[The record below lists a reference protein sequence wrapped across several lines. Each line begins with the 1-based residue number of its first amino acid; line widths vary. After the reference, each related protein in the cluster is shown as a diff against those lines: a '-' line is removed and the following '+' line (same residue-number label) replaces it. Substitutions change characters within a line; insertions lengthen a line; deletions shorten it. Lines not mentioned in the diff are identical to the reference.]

1 MLRQLLLISMFAVSL
16 SSIAGGG
23 GNEDTPCESLLKVVD
38 ADGSDVHIGAKVL
51 CVESQIAHYTSPEGT
66 VDLLQ
71 LGARPGDRLE
81 ISYISYETVIIDLDA
96 CEQLL
101 EIRL

>member
-1 MLRQLLLISMFAVSL
+1 MLRQLLLISVFAVSL

-23 GNEDTPCESLLKVVD
+23 GNEATPCESLLKVMD
-38 ADGSDVHIGAKVL
+38 SSGSDVHIGAKVL
-51 CVESQIAHYTSPEGT
+51 CVDSQMAAYTTPEGM
-66 VDLLQ
+66 VDLMQ

-81 ISYISYETVIIDLDA
+81 VSYISYDTVVIELDA